1 MRASFLSRELRQAMV
16 SLRVVAIDDED
27 LALRRLQIALE
38 QIPYVE
44 LVGVAQSGE
53 EGLALIAAARPDVVL
68 LDIQMANLDGFELV
82 ERLCGGHVPLVIF
95 ITAFPGFATRAF
107 EVSAVDYILKPVAF
121 DRLDAALDR
130 ARKTLRLIDAE
141 RRASDLRALVSALRT
156 EAGADG
162 ADAYLGELWAE
173 RRGETV
179 RVPVHQIDWI
189 EADRDYVRLHAR
201 GGPLLTRGPL
211 GDLQARLNP
220 AQFVRVRR
228 SALVRIEAIAAIRN
242 RGYGNCRVLLSSG
255 AEVKVGKTHLRE
267 VRALTTFPD
276 FAG

>member
-1 MRASFLSRELRQAMV
+1 MV

-38 QIPYVE
+38 QIPHLE
-44 LVGVAQSGE
+44 LIGVAQSGE

-95 ITAFPGFATRAF
+95 VTAFPGFATRAF

-121 DRLDAALDR
+121 DRLGAALDR

-156 EAGADG
+156 EAGADT
-162 ADAYLGELWAE
+162 YLRELWAE

-179 RVPVHQIDWI
+179 RVPVHQIDWM

-211 GDLQARLNP
+211 GDLQARLDP
-220 AQFVRVRR
+220 ARFVRVRR
-228 SALVRIEAIAAIRN
+228 SALVRIEAIAAIRS
-242 RGYGNCRVLLSSG
+242 RGYGNCRVLLTTG
-255 AEVKVGKTHLRE
+255 AEVKVGKTYLRE
-267 VRALTTFPD
+267 VRALTSFPD
-276 FAG
+276 FAV